1 MTTIHPKIVSI
12 GDITADLV
20 MPVKMP
26 VEPGKS
32 QEMPWHSVE
41 PGGAGNF
48 LIAGQRLG
56 AQMYTVGAV
65 GDDLYGRHVLNVLH
79 AEGVNVEGVAI
90 NPHITT
96 TVVAVLFEPDA
107 GKFTYVWHG
116 GHGDPAPVGNH
127 AMQVIDQADALFM
140 QGFTLCEASLRPLVE
155 HAMQS
160 DKPIWY
166 DVGPATRDV
175 PDADR
180 DVIRRRAHYLMTT
193 EDELPLIAQDKT
205 GQAAYDFLFAA
216 NPTLRLL
223 IVKRGAHGCRVI
235 TPYGTSDVPGFTVTA
250 RDLIGAGD
258 CFNAAFIYGTLRRLS
273 AIDAATLANA
283 MGAAMVQ
290 KLGTGRSAPTRD
302 EVLAVLHAGGKS
314 LAI

>member
-1 MTTIHPKIVSI
+1 MTTNHPKIVSI

-26 VEPGKS
+26 VEPGKA
-32 QEMPWHSVE
+32 QEMPWFSVE

-65 GDDLYGRHVLNVLH
+65 GDDLYGRHVLDVLRT
-79 AEGVNVEGVAI
+79 EGVNVEGVAI

-116 GHGDPAPVGNH
+116 GHGDPAPVGDH

-175 PDADR
+175 PEGDR
-180 DVIRRRAHYLMTT
+180 DAIRRRAQYLLTT
-193 EDELPLIAQDKT
+193 EDELPLIARDKT
-205 GQAAYDFLFAA
+205 GQAAYNFLFAA
-216 NPTLRLL
+216 NPTLQMLV
-223 IVKRGAHGCRVI
+223 IKRGAHGCRVI
-235 TPYGTSDVPGFTVTA
+235 TPDGAFDVPGFTVTA

-258 CFNAAFIYGTLRRLS
+258 CFNAAFIYGTLRGLS
-273 AIDAATLANA
+273 AVDAATLANA

-302 EVLAVLHAGGKS
+302 EVLAVLSAGGKS
-314 LAI
+314 LSI